1 MAGFVDTLAEGAP
14 PLTEGALARSLFQRL
29 SEAIIRGEIPLGAK
43 LSEPALS
50 RQYGV
55 SRGPLREAL
64 NRLEE
69 RRLVERTPRLGARVV
84 SLSAE
89 TFRQIYGVREALEGL
104 AARGAALAM
113 GEADLARLRAIL
125 ARQEASLDAGAGHA
139 PNALGSMDEDFH
151 AAIARAAGNG
161 LLIGLLCGDLYQQ
174 LRLYRSQLRKV
185 AGRGRRAVTEHRRIL
200 DAIEDRDAEM
210 AEMQMRRHIAASYAA
225 LAPLLGPPPANT
237 APANTAPAP
246 FTPAPAA
253 PSAPEDPSR

>member
-1 MAGFVDTLAEGAP
+1 MEEIVDTRAP
-14 PLTEGALARSLFQRL
+14 EVSLPADGALERALFQRL

-84 SLSAE
+84 SLSAT
-89 TFRQIYGVREALEGL
+89 TFREIYGVREALEGL
-104 AARGAALAM
+104 AARAAAHAM

-125 ARQEASLDAGAGHA
+125 AVQEASLEGDGEHA
-139 PNALGSMDEDFH
+139 PNALGGMDEDFH
-151 AAIARAAGNG
+151 VAIARAAGNG

-200 DAIEDRDAEM
+200 DAIEDRDPEM
-210 AEMQMRRHIAASYAA
+210 AEWQMRRHIAASYTA
-225 LAPLLGPPPANT
+225 LAPLLGP
-237 APANTAPAP
+237 
-246 FTPAPAA
+246 AA
-253 PSAPEDPSR
+253 SEDIAE